1 MDNLDVFTM
10 RVVLG
15 DGDMLVR
22 YVEDKAVELGL
33 SRVSVKEYEPI
44 LPPSDPSVLMRTL
57 EIKGDTREATALASA
72 VMLDILEV
80 IKSVEG
86 DQEPGEKRMGWKRFL
101 KLSYRSRS
109 LALAVPTLSGKLDGD
124 IVYFGGGGGCTGPRG
139 TTGSPGDK
147 GLSGM
152 VDMDAVYCGGGG

>member
-15 DGDMLVR
+15 DGDMLIR

-33 SRVSVKEYEPI
+33 PGVSVKGYESVIEPG
-44 LPPSDPSVLMRTL
+44 DPSGLTRVL
-57 EIKGDTREATALASA
+57 EIKGDSMEATTLASA

-86 DQEPGEKRMGWKRFL
+86 DQEPGEKRMGWARFL
-101 KLSYRSRS
+101 NLSYRSWGI
-109 LALAVPTLSGKLDGD
+109 ALTVPTLSGELDED
-124 IVYFGGGGGCTGPRG
+124 IVYFGGAFQSCSSLTSLVLP
-139 TTGSPGDK
+139 SSQVAP
-147 GLSGM
+147 
-152 VDMDAVYCGGGG
+152 